1 MSPQEL
7 LSTSVMNAAG
17 SGRENR
23 LGDYLRA
30 RRGLVAPETVGLP
43 EDERRRVPGL
53 RREEVALLA
62 GISSD
67 YYLRLEQG
75 RNRNP
80 SVQVL
85 EAIARVLQL
94 DEPSTEHLLKL
105 SATAPR
111 RRRAPRR
118 ETVIPRILEL
128 VRSIEMPAF
137 VAGRYMDVLASN
149 PLAHVL
155 SPELRPGENL
165 LRAAFLDADDRIH
178 FDRNDMVA
186 MFRKRVGADL
196 DDPRAVQLIGELSLA
211 SEAFRQAWARH
222 DVRPAR
228 GGPVRID
235 HPQVGPME
243 LNLSKLAVDDTGDQM
258 LVIYHPTDTHP
269 ESADRFTLLA
279 SWAAETRPV
288 REEDVRAVDD

>member
-1 MSPQEL
+1 M
-7 LSTSVMNAAG
+7 
-17 SGRENR
+17 
-23 LGDYLRA
+23 
-30 RRGLVAPETVGLP
+30 
-43 EDERRRVPGL
+43 
-53 RREEVALLA
+53 LA

-94 DEPSTEHLLKL
+94 DEPSTEHLLTL
-105 SATAPR
+105 SATPPR
-111 RRRAPRR
+111 RPRAPRR
-118 ETVIPRILEL
+118 ERVVPRIVEL
-128 VRSIEMPAF
+128 VRSMELPAF
-137 VAGRYMDVLASN
+137 VTGRYMDVLASN
-149 PLAHVL
+149 SLANVL
-155 SPELRPGENL
+155 SPEFRVGANL
-165 LRAAFLDADDRIH
+165 LRAAFLDADDRMH
-178 FDRNDMVA
+178 FDRDEMVA

-243 LNLSKLAVDDTGDQM
+243 LNLSKLAVDDTGDQL
-258 LVIYHPTDTHP
+258 LVIYHPTEAHP
-269 ESADRFTLLA
+269 ESTDRLTLLA
-279 SWAAETRPV
+279 SLAAKTRPV
-288 REEDVRAVDD
+288 QDVRTAAD